1 MTDPAEPRFNEPR
14 FDESERELL
23 RLASPPIALDPA
35 KLQTTLQRAREH
47 AATQARRRRT
57 RFWIGL
63 GLCAAA
69 LVALTFFGVFDARHK
84 GLPPTLTAAL
94 QVTRN
99 AGEFD
104 RGDVQAAMHKLY
116 QVTHRLLAVVKA
128 SPDLERRARD
138 AVLQAL
144 DGPIAP
150 VAYDGGFE
158 AVLAKVE
165 RREPLAEAELTI
177 LTAAARASVIGLR
190 ALGNEHSLHAAEIR
204 VLCNYL
210 QEEASPV
217 DPTKVDPK
225 GKARQE

>member
-1 MTDPAEPRFNEPR
+1 MTDPDETG
-14 FDESERELL
+14 FDEQERELL
-23 RLASPPIALDPA
+23 RLASPPLPLDPA
-35 KLQTTLQRAREH
+35 KLQATLQRAREH
-47 AATQARRRRT
+47 ASTLARRRRT
-57 RFWIGL
+57 RLWLGL

-69 LVALTFFGVFDARHK
+69 LVALPFLGVFGSRSK

-99 AGEFD
+99 AGEYD

-116 QVTHRLLAVVKA
+116 RVAHRLLAAVKT
-128 SPDLERRARD
+128 SPDVERRARE

-144 DGPIAP
+144 DGPITP

-165 RREPLAEAELTI
+165 RREPLSEAELVT
-177 LTAAARASVIGLR
+177 LTAAARASVVGLR
-190 ALGNEHSLHAAEIR
+190 ALGSEHALHAAEIR

-210 QEEASPV
+210 QEEASPG
-217 DPTKVDPK
+217 DPTKAEPK
-225 GKARQE
+225 GKSRQD